1 MKKTY
6 ISPICE
12 EIHIATMTMLAAS
25 NTSLNLNVDE
35 EESDVNKLLSREYDF

>member
-1 MKKTY
+1 
-6 ISPICE
+6 
-12 EIHIATMTMLAAS
+12 MTMLAAS